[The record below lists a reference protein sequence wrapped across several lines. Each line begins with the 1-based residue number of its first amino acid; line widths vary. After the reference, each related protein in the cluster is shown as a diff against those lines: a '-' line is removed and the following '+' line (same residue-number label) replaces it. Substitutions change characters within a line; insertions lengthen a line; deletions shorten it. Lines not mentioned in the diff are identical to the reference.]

1 MSNEIYTLD
10 AEVRANLGTSASRRL
25 RKENK
30 VPAILYGA
38 DKEAQSLSFEHKT
51 IIKAQE
57 NEGFYTHI
65 LTLNIAGEPVQAI
78 LKDMQ
83 RHPFKPVVTHL
94 DFQRVDANHKIH
106 TKLPIHFIGEE
117 VIAKTGAT
125 VLHQATEIE
134 VSCLPADLPEF
145 VEIDVSA
152 LEAGV
157 TLHIS
162 DVKLPEGVSSVE
174 LIKGH
179 DLAVANIKVPK
190 AQAEDTEEEAAAE

>member
-1 MSNEIYTLD
+1 MSDKIYTLD
-10 AEVRANLGTSASRRL
+10 AELRVELGTSASRRL

-30 VPAILYGA
+30 VPAILYGTE
-38 DKEAQSLSFEHKT
+38 KEAVSLSFEHKT
-51 IIKAQE
+51 VIKAQE

-83 RHPFKPVVTHL
+83 RHPFKPLVTHL
-94 DFQRVDANHKIH
+94 DFQRVDANQKIH

-117 VIAKTGAT
+117 EIAKTGAT
-125 VLHQATEIE
+125 LLHQATQIE

-145 VEIDVSA
+145 VEVDVSA
-152 LEAGV
+152 LEAGS

-162 DVKLPEGVSSVE
+162 DVKLPEGVASVE

-190 AQAEDTEEEAAAE
+190 AVVEDTEEEAAAE

>member
-10 AEVRANLGTSASRRL
+10 AEVRADLGTSASRRL

-51 IIKAQE
+51 VIKAQE

-94 DFQRVDANHKIH
+94 DFQRVDATHKIH

-125 VLHQATEIE
+125 VLHQTTEIE
-134 VSCLPADLPEF
+134 VTCLPANLPEF

-152 LEAGV
+152 LEAGT

-174 LIKGH
+174 LVSASDI
-179 DLAVANIKVPK
+179 
-190 AQAEDTEEEAAAE
+190 

>member
-10 AEVRANLGTSASRRL
+10 AEVRADLGTSASRRL

-51 IIKAQE
+51 VIKAQE

-94 DFQRVDANHKIH
+94 DFQRVDATHKIH

-125 VLHQATEIE
+125 VLHQTTEIE
-134 VSCLPADLPEF
+134 VTCLPANLPEF

-152 LEAGV
+152 LEAGT

-174 LIKGH
+174 LVKGH

-190 AQAEDTEEEAAAE
+190 AKAEDAEEESAAE